1 MKIVLVVISS
11 IISFLLISCS
21 NDADPQ
27 PDLTHPAGWMEKG
40 SANFHGRK
48 DLTIGSDFCTPCH
61 GEDYAGGSSG
71 VACSDCH
78 NEYPHPDTWAV
89 PGDNN
94 NHAAFIRAKY
104 WSMALCKTCHGSDY
118 KGGLSK
124 ISCYTCH
131 DQPGGPEACNV
142 CHGTNTSSVS
152 DISSWAPPKDLY
164 DHTDTSVP
172 SVGAHQS
179 HLTMNRWTTA
189 FTQDCNLCHVET
201 NSFDA
206 PTHINGV
213 VDIEFASIATHNG
226 EVNPEY
232 NFSSH
237 KCSNVY
243 CHGNFTLRKENSLN
257 PEMYTDSLIVGNN
270 PSLDW
275 TGTGYNQAA
284 CGTCHILP
292 PKGHKAYPNCYTCH
306 YTVVDENNNI
316 IDKSKHINGIIDVY

>member
-78 NEYPHPDTWAV
+78 NEYPHPDTWAA

-124 ISCYTCH
+124 M
-131 DQPGGPEACNV
+131 
-142 CHGTNTSSVS
+142 TNQEGLRLVMSVTGQ
-152 DISSWAPPKDLY
+152 IL
-164 DHTDTSVP
+164 
-172 SVGAHQS
+172 
-179 HLTMNRWTTA
+179 HLSPILAAGHHLKIYMIIRILL
-189 FTQDCNLCHVET
+189 FLVSEL
-201 NSFDA
+201 
-206 PTHINGV
+206 INP
-213 VDIEFASIATHNG
+213 I
-226 EVNPEY
+226 
-232 NFSSH
+232 
-237 KCSNVY
+237 
-243 CHGNFTLRKENSLN
+243 
-257 PEMYTDSLIVGNN
+257 
-270 PSLDW
+270 
-275 TGTGYNQAA
+275 
-284 CGTCHILP
+284 
-292 PKGHKAYPNCYTCH
+292 
-306 YTVVDENNNI
+306 
-316 IDKSKHINGIIDVY
+316 